1 MEFMKITLEF
11 IGVVLN
17 NALEKKR
24 AVEVDEGITMLD
36 FLKNEMNAYE
46 GFVDILSGDPPRPT
60 SNFIILVNGRE
71 ISVLSGLETELKSGD
86 EVAIIPVSHGGW
98 EKPVT
103 SHFFMKVWL
112 SVVVL
117 YFLNVFRCVC

>member
-1 MEFMKITLEF
+1 MKITLEF

-24 AVEVDEGITMLD
+24 VVEVDEGITMLG
-36 FLKNEMNAYE
+36 FLQNEMKAYD

-71 ISVLSGLETELKSGD
+71 ISVLSGLETKLKSGD
-86 EVAIIPVSHGGW
+86 EVAIIPVSHGG
-98 EKPVT
+98 
-103 SHFFMKVWL
+103 
-112 SVVVL
+112 
-117 YFLNVFRCVC
+117 